1 MQSIPVAMD
10 GFDPRVALALLLG
23 ATLLAAGIED
33 ARFRNIANRKT
44 LLIALAAPLWWWT
57 NGATLWPGAVIQVG
71 IAVVTFALFAGAFHI
86 GAMGGGDVKLI
97 TALSLWLPPG
107 VFAGMLIVM
116 SLAGGA
122 VTLVMMIDHR
132 IKRGAD
138 GRRGRIEVPYGVAIA
153 AAGLLALREPIL
165 NQFG

>member
-1 MQSIPVAMD
+1 MD

-23 ATLLAAGIED
+23 AMLLAAGVED

-44 LLIALAAPLWWWT
+44 LLIALLAPLWWWA
-57 NGATLWPGAVIQVG
+57 NGATLWPGVATQLG
-71 IAVVTFALFAGAFHI
+71 IAVVTFAVFAAAFHI

-97 TALSLWLPPG
+97 TALSLWLPPS
-107 VFAGMLIVM
+107 VFVGMLVVM
-116 SLAGGA
+116 SLVGGA
-122 VTLVMMIDHR
+122 VTLVMMVEHR

-138 GRRGRIEVPYGVAIA
+138 GSGGQIEVPYGVAIA
-153 AAGLLALREPIL
+153 AAGLLALHEPIL